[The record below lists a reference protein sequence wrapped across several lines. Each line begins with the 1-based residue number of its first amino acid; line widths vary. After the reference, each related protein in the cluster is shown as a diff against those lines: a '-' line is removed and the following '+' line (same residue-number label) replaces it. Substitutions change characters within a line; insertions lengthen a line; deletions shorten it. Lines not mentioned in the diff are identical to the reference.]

1 MRSSTRPAIVVRIY
15 DIDLL
20 ILCGFKNN
28 IDLGKDVFCIFTL
41 INDYDLAIRIFNMN
55 LEYIFSLS

>member
-1 MRSSTRPAIVVRIY
+1 MRSKLTAIFVRIY

-41 INDYDLAIRIFNMN
+41 INEYYTLAIS
-55 LEYIFSLS
+55 IFSKDLNLLAFPT